1 MRRLLAAAI
10 PEWQVFIRRSNGSS
24 EHFTITR
31 KHQGITLA
39 VLAAIAVWALV
50 ASMLLGQQPDELTAK
65 ERQLEEMMAS
75 TRTAQHRLASSQRL
89 IGDMAREV
97 DQVHANLLMLAESS
111 VSLAKD
117 GGRVAA
123 PVRRSRIVDDAS
135 LNDDALPGGTEVKGV
150 RDQVRRLEGSLDRLK
165 ATYAQVVAG
174 IADTAG
180 NRVADAERSLTRLGL
195 NPEQLMQRIQRDA
208 GRGGPFVPVP
218 ASMQEPGLSNLLS
231 RMEQWATIK
240 AVYAKLPLDE
250 PLHQGF
256 EVNSPFGARHDPLNH
271 RTGIHEGVDLGAP
284 FGTPVYA
291 TAEGVVEFAGP
302 WDNYGLT
309 IDIDHG
315 NGVATRYAHLSRIKV
330 KEGQRVT
337 RSTVIGLL
345 GNSGRSTGAHL
356 HYEVRVADTPRDP
369 LKFISVGRDAPKIR

>member
-1 MRRLLAAAI
+1 MRRVLAAAI

-31 KHQGITLA
+31 KHQGIALGVVSA
-39 VLAAIAVWALV
+39 VAVWATV

-75 TRTAQHRLASSQRL
+75 TRATQHRLAASQRMVA
-89 IGDMAREV
+89 DMAREV
-97 DQVHANLLMLAESS
+97 DQVHANLLVLAESNA
-111 VSLAKD
+111 SLAKD
-117 GGRVAA
+117 GGRAA
-123 PVRRSRIVDDAS
+123 VPVRRTRVGDEPGWTDDSQQGSGEIKA
-135 LNDDALPGGTEVKGV
+135 V
-150 RDQVRRLEGSLDRLK
+150 REQVRRLEGSLDRLK
-165 ATYAQVVAG
+165 TTYSQVVAG
-174 IADTAG
+174 TADTAAS
-180 NRVADAERSLTRLGL
+180 RVADAERSLSRLGL
-195 NPEQLMQRIQRDA
+195 DPGALLRRIQGDA
-208 GRGGPFVPVP
+208 GRGGPFIPAP
-218 ASMQEPGLSNLLS
+218 ASMQEPGLSNLLG
-231 RMEQWATIK
+231 RMEQWSGIK
-240 AVYAKLPLDE
+240 AVFSKLPLDV

-256 EVNSPFGARHDPLNH
+256 DINSGFGARHDPLNH
-271 RTGIHEGVDLGAP
+271 RTGIHKGVDLGAP

-302 WDNYGLT
+302 WDRYGLT

-315 NGVATRYAHLSRIKV
+315 NGVTTRYAHLSRIKV

-356 HYEVRVADTPRDP
+356 HYEVRVADNPRDP
-369 LKFISVGRDAPKIR
+369 LKFISAGRDAPKIR